1 MCRLSLTPLFPL
13 MSHPCPLLCL
23 VPLSPEFFLLIV
35 AEDKLLLLGKV
46 GKYNIWLQGEAVTCH
61 LIASVP
67 EFQPIPLFAAPQLTL
82 AFLGYL
88 ATLIPEPLLT
98 QIDLLSPPPP
108 LLWKVSYH
116 SPSTFHLT
124 HCESGSHLSSSF
136 TEFQFLLHLAISR
149 RPPRKGGSMSL
160 CQHHGNSFCLQNDLY
175 STLCSP
181 HYVSLKSHH
190 WLSQLFPPHVANV
203 AAHCPCIY
211 QLDSIH

>member
-149 RPPRKGGSMSL
+149 RPPREGGRHVFMSTSWK
-160 CQHHGNSFCLQNDLY
+160 QF
-175 STLCSP
+175 
-181 HYVSLKSHH
+181 
-190 WLSQLFPPHVANV
+190 LS
-203 AAHCPCIY
+203 
-211 QLDSIH
+211 SK